1 MKEKGTRV
9 EAQVALFFIQKF
21 SYYSIVHTVK
31 RRRQEINVEIW
42 IWEIRMFM
50 IID

>member
-9 EAQVALFFIQKF
+9 EAQGALFFIPIF

-31 RRRQEINVEIW
+31 RRRQEIKRGNLDVY
-42 IWEIRMFM
+42 
-50 IID
+50 DY